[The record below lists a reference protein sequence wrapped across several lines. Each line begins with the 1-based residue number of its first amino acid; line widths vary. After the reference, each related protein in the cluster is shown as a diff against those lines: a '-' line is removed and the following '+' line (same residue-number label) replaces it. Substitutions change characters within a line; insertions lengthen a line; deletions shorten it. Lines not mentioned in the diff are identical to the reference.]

1 MLSSSG
7 ISNSYLAS
15 HVINQIKIHSE
26 RARKLELRVLM
37 DARRYIM
44 LILPVLSSP
53 AAHQS
58 APAQKAGTHGNH
70 NYQLLLNAPDATA
83 GWWYNS
89 PRSVCMSEQRWN
101 TDLSTP
107 AGQQTTYGQDPFCEA
122 GLTDWIL
129 PSAEN
134 AKSLNLTLTRKYRP

>member
-89 PRSVCMSEQRWN
+89 LTTVGLYVRAKVKHRSVYTSW
-101 TDLSTP
+101 STNHLRTGP
-107 AGQQTTYGQDPFCEA
+107 
-122 GLTDWIL
+122 IL
-129 PSAEN
+129 WSQPNWLDIALGRKCQEL
-134 AKSLNLTLTRKYRP
+134 KSHPYKEI